1 MRTRSGQ
8 KTPRLPR
15 RDRCVYCAAKADTKD
30 HAPPRCLLRA
40 PMPSNLL
47 TLPACRKCN
56 SGFSFDENVAKS
68 LVALVGAHPEL
79 AKQRAPGGSVY
90 RALARDTRLRGVI
103 DSARRDDGNYEFGG
117 QLAVSFERVMRKT
130 VQGLFFGLY
139 ERFVSASEVSP
150 LFLVDQRLIS
160 ADAVVD
166 WVRPSP
172 LRDITDEPLPA
183 ITPSSWP
190 VRGRFSALLWAPRT
204 AISLWNDYLGWF
216 GTHPSNGWNSSRVFF
231 AVHS

>member
-1 MRTRSGQ
+1 M
-8 KTPRLPR
+8 
-15 RDRCVYCAAKADTKD
+15 
-30 HAPPRCLLRA
+30 
-40 PMPSNLL
+40 
-47 TLPACRKCN
+47 
-56 SGFSFDENVAKS
+56 
-68 LVALVGAHPEL
+68 GAHPEL

-103 DSARRDDGNYEFGG
+103 DSARRDDGNYEFGS

-150 LFLVDQRLIS
+150 LFLVDQRLMS

-172 LRDITDEPLPA
+172 LRDITDEPASGNNSVQLA
-183 ITPSSWP
+183 RSWA
-190 VRGRFSALLWAPRT
+190 RFSALLWAPRT
-204 AISLWNDYLGWF
+204 AISSVERLFRLVRDAPAQLGGIPAGYF
-216 GTHPSNGWNSSRVFF
+216 SLCTREKRRRARGMCIRPVEDSCRNGSGSLARQTRAATPGQEESNVS
-231 AVHS
+231 